1 MLLQCIIVLLIPM
14 LVQGQTATPPTQPA
28 TAPST
33 PPVTKTKH
41 ETEFKMQR
49 GSYLGFGQVY
59 LGMGE
64 IGFRVEVTNDKKSE
78 STLEFRI
85 DKPKGKVIG
94 TLKIPYTG
102 DTTYALKVPA
112 SVGKHYGTHDLY
124 LVAKGSGEFIIS
136 SFSFIHV
143 Y

>member
-1 MLLQCIIVLLIPM
+1 
-14 LVQGQTATPPTQPA
+14 
-28 TAPST
+28 
-33 PPVTKTKH
+33 
-41 ETEFKMQR
+41 MQN

-64 IGFRVEVTNDKKSE
+64 IGFKVEVTNQHKAE

-85 DKPKGKVIG
+85 DKPKGKIIG

-102 DTTYALKVPA
+102 DTTYALKIPA
-112 SVGKHYGTHDLY
+112 KMGRSYGTHDLY
-124 LVAKGSGEFIIS
+124 LVAKGSGQFIIS
-136 SFSFIHV
+136 SFSFIRV